1 MRVLYKIILG
11 ITLIALIFTVLT
23 SQWMEQQEQ
32 KEQKTYEETFS
43 SDYTYTLS
51 ISSTG
56 TLRNVTLYILLPGP
70 ETQHSFGN
78 ATIGQKFSKDEPA
91 WNYTLVETEYGPM
104 LSIENK
110 EIRPRFYSRYEDGK
124 KVTVNG
130 QEEIHL
136 LTSYEYSEKTPFPF
150 SIDFGMRMLA
160 DHVIDTRNPLGN
172 EPVFTPMYNVTGVN
186 NKSWSRAEKTYQY
199 DSRMYAK
206 YDTSENATVD
216 ISIVNCGSNS
226 WWVGRAWGNIQGNF
240 YTDSA
245 SVQLSGPQDG
255 WVIVNGELATGE
267 GTYLEE

>member
-11 ITLIALIFTVLT
+11 ITLIALIFAVLA
-23 SQWMEQQEQ
+23 SQWMEQ
-32 KEQKTYEETFS
+32 KEQETYEETFS
-43 SDYTYTLS
+43 SDYGYTLS

-56 TLRNVTLYILLPGP
+56 TLRDVTLYIPLPGP
-70 ETQHSFGN
+70 DTQSSFGN
-78 ATIGQKFSKDEPA
+78 AIIEQRFSKDDPA

-110 EIRPRFYSRYEDGK
+110 EVRPRFYSRPEDGK
-124 KVTVNG
+124 KVIVNG
-130 QEEIHL
+130 QEEIHD

-150 SIDFGMRMLA
+150 PIDFGMGMLA
-160 DHVIDTRNPLGN
+160 DHVINTREPLGN
-172 EPVFTPMYNVTGVN
+172 EPVFTPMYNVTRIN

-216 ISIVNCGSNS
+216 LSLVNGGSNS
-226 WWVGRAWGNIQGNF
+226 WWEGGAWGVIQGNF
-240 YTDSA
+240 YTDSV
-245 SVQLSGPQDG
+245 SVRLSGPQDG

-267 GTYLEE
+267 GKYLEE